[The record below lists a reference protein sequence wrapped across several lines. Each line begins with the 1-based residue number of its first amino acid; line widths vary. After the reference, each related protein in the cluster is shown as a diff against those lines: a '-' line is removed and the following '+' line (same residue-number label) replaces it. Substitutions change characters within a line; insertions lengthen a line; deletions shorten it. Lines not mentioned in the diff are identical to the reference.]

1 MHKPLGPRKPLGRAA
16 VAIVFALLL
25 GACASTPDWANPV
38 EWYEGTSDWISGDD
52 DDSKARD
59 EARRSQNA
67 AAGGDQAFPTLS
79 TVPERPKRVTSE
91 SGRSKVEAGL
101 IADRDRARHE
111 ALAPGASPPPKPASP
126 PPTLMA
132 VPGAPPAP
140 VIASPPASA
149 AVAAAPRPG
158 AVTPVTGTNQ
168 AFQAAINQQ
177 AGNIRPLPPT
187 APAMGNAGPVPTLG
201 RGNIYTRPPLA
212 RASTFGEGR
221 RVGTVLFAN
230 GSSNIRQ
237 KYHKTLRD
245 IVRLQRQRGGN
256 LRVVGHAS
264 SRTRNTNPLRH
275 QLANFRISVA
285 RAKAVAR
292 HLARFG
298 APAGSIEVLGMADN
312 QRVYKEIMPSGE
324 AGNRRAEIFI
334 DY

>member
-1 MHKPLGPRKPLGRAA
+1 
-16 VAIVFALLL
+16 
-25 GACASTPDWANPV
+25 
-38 EWYEGTSDWISGDD
+38 
-52 DDSKARD
+52 
-59 EARRSQNA
+59 
-67 AAGGDQAFPTLS
+67 
-79 TVPERPKRVTSE
+79 
-91 SGRSKVEAGL
+91 
-101 IADRDRARHE
+101 
-111 ALAPGASPPPKPASP
+111 
-126 PPTLMA
+126 MA
-132 VPGAPPAP
+132 VPGAPPPP
-140 VIASPPASA
+140 VIASPPASSS
-149 AVAAAPRPG
+149 VAAAPPPS

-187 APAMGNAGPVPTLG
+187 APATGNAGPVPTLG
-201 RGNIYTRPPLA
+201 QGNITFRSPLV
-212 RASTFGEGR
+212 RGPTFGEGR

-237 KYHKTLRD
+237 KYHKKLRD

-264 SRTRNTNPLRH
+264 SRTQNTNPLRH

-298 APAGSIEVLGMADN
+298 APAGSIEVLGVADN

-324 AGNRRAEIFI
+324 AGNRRAEIFL